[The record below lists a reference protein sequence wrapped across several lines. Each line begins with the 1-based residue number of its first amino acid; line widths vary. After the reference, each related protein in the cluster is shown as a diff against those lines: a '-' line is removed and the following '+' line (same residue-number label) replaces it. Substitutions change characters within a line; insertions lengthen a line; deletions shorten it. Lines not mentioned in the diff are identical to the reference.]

1 MISWKG
7 YQHGVNLG
15 GWLSQCNYSKDRFD
29 HFITEPDIRTI
40 ASWGADHV
48 RVPVDYNLVEDE
60 AGNYLEDGFLYI
72 EKAISW
78 CRTNHLNMV
87 LDLHKTYG
95 YSFDAG
101 EKQTGF
107 FSEESYQ
114 ERFYRLW
121 EQFAKRFGKNQD
133 MLAFELLNEV
143 TDPSVSATWNRIAD
157 TCIRRI
163 RAIAPGIQILVGSYW
178 NNSIDALPDLA
189 MPQDENIIY
198 NFHCYDPG
206 IFTHQGAY
214 WVPGMD
220 LNFRFSISEPLSAMK
235 EAQEKSTW
243 PRKPDEFD
251 GLRMDRPL
259 DASYFK
265 KRMAKAVRIAQER
278 NVRLYCGEYGVINL
292 AEPEDTV
299 LWYRAIH
306 EAFEEYGIGR
316 AAWSYKEMD
325 FGLVDDH
332 LKSVLPE
339 IIKLL

>member
-1 MISWKG
+1 MKMKDYG
-7 YQHGVNLG
+7 FYRGVDLG
-15 GWLSQCNYSKDRFD
+15 GWFSQCDYSEDRMD
-29 HFITEPDIRTI
+29 HFITEKDFSII
-40 ASWGADHV
+40 AGWGLDHV
-48 RVPVDYNLVEDE
+48 RIPVDYNVMENDD
-60 AGNYLEDGFLYI
+60 GTWKTDGFRRI
-72 EKAISW
+72 ENALKCAEK
-78 CRTNHLNMV
+78 NGLKVV
-87 LDLHKTYG
+87 LDLHKTAG
-95 YSFDAG
+95 FSFDAG
-101 EKQTGF
+101 EKEEGFF
-107 FSEESYQ
+107 FSEACQ
-114 ERFYRLW
+114 QRFYRLW
-121 EQFAKRFGKNQD
+121 EEMANQHAD
-133 MLAFELLNEV
+133 PKHVALELLNEV
-143 TDPSVSATWNRIAD
+143 TDESFISAWNRISRE
-157 TCIRRI
+157 CIRRI
-163 RAIAPGIQILVGSYW
+163 RAITPDSLILLGSYH
-178 NNSIDALPDLA
+178 NNAPDALKDLDA
-189 MPQDENIIY
+189 PADSRVIF
-198 NFHCYDPG
+198 NFHCYDPLP
-206 IFTHQGAY
+206 FTHQGAY

-220 LNFRFSISEPLSAMK
+220 LNCRFSISEPLSAMK